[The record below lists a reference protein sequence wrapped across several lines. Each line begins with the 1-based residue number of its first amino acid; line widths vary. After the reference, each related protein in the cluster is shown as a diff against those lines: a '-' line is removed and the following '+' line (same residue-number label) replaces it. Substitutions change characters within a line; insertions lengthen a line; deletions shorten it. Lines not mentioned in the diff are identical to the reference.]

1 MRSGAVW
8 RSRIQK
14 AYENR
19 SAFVK
24 IDKIGLVRSGF
35 DGSLK
40 INQLNLKILRKFK
53 IKNPKKTTLH
63 FKNLVKTEFTN
74 T

>member
-1 MRSGAVW
+1 VW

-14 AYENR
+14 TDENR

-40 INQLNLKILRKFK
+40 INQLNLKISKF
-53 IKNPKKTTLH
+53 
-63 FKNLVKTEFTN
+63 
-74 T
+74 